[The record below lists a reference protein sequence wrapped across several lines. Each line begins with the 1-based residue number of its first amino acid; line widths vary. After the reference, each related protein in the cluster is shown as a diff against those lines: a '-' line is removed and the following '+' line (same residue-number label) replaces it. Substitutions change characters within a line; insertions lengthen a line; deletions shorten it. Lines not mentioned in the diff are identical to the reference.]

1 MLDLNITLLI
11 QLGNFLI
18 TIIVLNI
25 LLIRPL
31 RKVMRERR
39 ELMDGLDSDA
49 AGFEARAKSSLDTYE
64 AQLAEAR
71 HQAAA
76 NREEGRGEGLRE
88 QQAVLDTAQ
97 QEAHGIL
104 AEARAKLDA
113 EAQSS
118 LAELRGK
125 VDAYSRQLAARVLG
139 A

>member
-39 ELMDGLDSDA
+39 ELMDGLGSDA
-49 AGFEARAKSSLDTYE
+49 EGFETKAKARLDNYE

-71 HQAAA
+71 RQAAA
-76 NREEGRGEGLRE
+76 NREEGRGEGMRE
-88 QQAVLDTAQ
+88 QQAVLDSAQ
-97 QEAHGIL
+97 KEAQGIL

-113 EAQSS
+113 EAQNS
-118 LAELRGK
+118 LAELRGR
-125 VDAYSRQLAARVLG
+125 VGDYSQQLAARVLG